1 MDYLTPAEII
11 VLHAR
16 LIQRTGGGE
25 GIISLS
31 MLEAATACPQAIVRG
46 LDLYPTL
53 WDKAAALMESLIQ
66 NHPFVDGNKRV
77 GLVAAGLFLERNGYI
92 LTANNTEALT
102 FTLQVAQSI
111 LKREAMAQWLQAHS
125 APSGS

>member
-31 MLEAATACPQAIVRG
+31 MLEAAIARPQATFG
-46 LDLYPTL
+46 ESDLYPTL

-92 LTANNTEALT
+92 LTANNTEALN
-102 FTLQVAQSI
+102 FTLKVAQSS

-125 APSGS
+125 APGES

>member
-1 MDYLTPAEII
+1 MDYLTSAEII

-31 MLEAATACPQAIVRG
+31 MLEAATARPQATFG
-46 LDLYPTL
+46 ELDLYPTL

-92 LTANNTEALT
+92 LTADNTEALT
-102 FTLQVAQSI
+102 FTLQVAQSN
-111 LKREAMAQWLQAHS
+111 LKRETMAHWLQAHS
-125 APSGS
+125 APDEL